1 MAAGLALLHVGAE
14 VGGMTSFHAE
24 LSPDFIEVFHLLGRE
39 LLGAAQHPGL
49 VQKLRIKLYGLHLQ
63 IGVQQRIG
71 IGQSTVVLQQ
81 HCVKVLHVLETA
93 SGISMVEGLPYFAI
107 GTHPRAMTASGMMGW
122 VRGMPAMAKLVA
134 YTGWACTTLLT
145 SGRS

>member
-1 MAAGLALLHVGAE
+1 
-14 VGGMTSFHAE
+14 MTSFHAE

-81 HCVKVLHVLETA
+81 HCVKVLHVL
-93 SGISMVEGLPYFAI
+93 GNRFGNLH
-107 GTHPRAMTASGMMGW
+107 G
-122 VRGMPAMAKLVA
+122 
-134 YTGWACTTLLT
+134 
-145 SGRS
+145 GRSAVLCDRHASKSDDGFRHDGLGQRDARDGKAGGIYGMGMYHALDIRPLLIDSHVHLDFG